1 MKKSLILFLLLLPF
15 SSFAQNVDEN
25 GNESDSIISS
35 HMGISDADAQR
46 IRANDPVLAL
56 VPGAVQMRRQWPGV
70 AISVWGCMAA
80 SGGLAIY
87 EQLHIVKLQHGM
99 ENDPSSANW
108 YDEQIRKSTKI
119 RNGSLIALGGI
130 YVANYI
136 SALLLPDKDPR
147 TSWITAYADPHGAVG
162 LTFAFKF

>member
-1 MKKSLILFLLLLPF
+1 MKKTLLFILLFIL
-15 SSFAQNVDEN
+15 SFNSYAQKINAQDDNTEYSQP
-25 GNESDSIISS
+25 EIDF
-35 HMGISDADAQR
+35 SDAER
-46 IRANDPVLAL
+46 IRKRDPLLAL
-56 VPGAVQMRRQWPGV
+56 VPGAVQMRRQWPGI
-70 AISVWGCMAA
+70 AGTIWGCMAA

-147 TSWITAYADPHGAVG
+147 TNWITAYADPQGAVG